1 MDGYYVKLL
10 AVRMNKKI
18 NIFDKLLKCVLIK
31 YPKRTNSW
39 NTSLILNYAK
49 LKVQIHFKM
58 YTMWTFELLSM
69 EGFLITFYILP
80 GFVHLGVK

>member
-31 YPKRTNSW
+31 YPKRTNS
-39 NTSLILNYAK
+39 
-49 LKVQIHFKM
+49 
-58 YTMWTFELLSM
+58 
-69 EGFLITFYILP
+69 
-80 GFVHLGVK
+80 